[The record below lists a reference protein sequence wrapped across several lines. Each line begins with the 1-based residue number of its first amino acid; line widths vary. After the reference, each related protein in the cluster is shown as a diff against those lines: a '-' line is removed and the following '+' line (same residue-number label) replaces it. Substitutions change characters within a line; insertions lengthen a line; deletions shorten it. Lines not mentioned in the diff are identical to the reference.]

1 MVFNESGRHSRLKA
15 NPRFD
20 FPLLWS
26 WRPPVEDWTFRLKIA
41 TVQSWLNVWTKLS
54 ASGKS
59 SRELGRRLTDVAN
72 TKLNVD
78 VAATIEPDEVGTI
91 DVYDAQLLLRAE
103 LLDKANINQSGARD
117 LAAHMLLHLDDISGC
132 WNIATNWLR
141 FELGCQR
148 VDTGFGRAQDLEY
161 TPGFSEARN
170 PDYDVPSFGGEALE
184 NRDPFMQL
192 LWSNTRPLVFDDIK
206 QDRRATP
213 KLRRKISSARTKSK
227 FASPLRTSEGAYGL
241 ICADWTEHFVPN
253 ESALFD
259 CFEQTVSDVL
269 SPIIAV
275 AKKIRDAKEITGSN
289 GGGTIGHAS
298 YIPPVEQ
305 PQVKLTASEA
315 EVARLVAQGF
325 SYKEI
330 ARIRD
335 RSSSTV
341 DHQLR
346 SLRKKFGV
354 SSTASLVSLLARS
367 DRFSN

>member
-1 MVFNESGRHSRLKA
+1 M
-15 NPRFD
+15 
-20 FPLLWS
+20 
-26 WRPPVEDWTFRLKIA
+26 
-41 TVQSWLNVWTKLS
+41 
-54 ASGKS
+54 
-59 SRELGRRLTDVAN
+59 
-72 TKLNVD
+72 D
-78 VAATIEPDEVGTI
+78 VAATIKPDQVGTI
-91 DVYDAQLLLRAE
+91 DVYDAQVRLRAE
-103 LLDKANINQSGARD
+103 LLDKTSISQSGARD
-117 LAAHMLLHLDDISGC
+117 LAAHMLLHLDDLPGC
-132 WNIATNWLR
+132 WDIATNWLR

-148 VDTGFGRAQDLEY
+148 VDTGFGHAQDWEY
-161 TPGFSEARN
+161 TPGFAEARN

-192 LWSNTRPLVFDDIK
+192 LWSKTGPLVFEDIK

-213 KLRRKISSARTKSK
+213 NLRRKISSAQTKSK
-227 FASPLRTSEGAYGL
+227 FASSLRTSEGAYGL

-275 AKKIRDAKEITGSN
+275 AKKICDAKEVAAPD
-289 GGGTIGHAS
+289 GGAMVGLAN
-298 YIPPVEQ
+298 YVPPAEQ
-305 PQVKLTASEA
+305 PHVRLTASEV

-335 RSSSTV
+335 RSLSTV

-354 SSTASLVSLLARS
+354 SSTANLVSLLARL

>member
-1 MVFNESGRHSRLKA
+1 M
-15 NPRFD
+15 
-20 FPLLWS
+20 
-26 WRPPVEDWTFRLKIA
+26 
-41 TVQSWLNVWTKLS
+41 
-54 ASGKS
+54 
-59 SRELGRRLTDVAN
+59 
-72 TKLNVD
+72 D
-78 VAATIEPDEVGTI
+78 VAATIRPDEFGTI
-91 DVYDAQLLLRAE
+91 DVYDAQVRLRAE
-103 LLDKANINQSGARD
+103 LLDKANINQSDARD
-117 LAAHMLLHLDDISGC
+117 LAAHMLLHLDDLSGC

-192 LWSNTRPLVFDDIK
+192 LWSKTRPLVFEDIK

-213 KLRRKISSARTKSK
+213 KLRRKIFSAQTKSK
-227 FASPLRTSEGAYGL
+227 FASSLRTSEGAYGL

-275 AKKIRDAKEITGSN
+275 AKKICHAKETAAPN
-289 GGGTIGHAS
+289 GGGTIGLAN
-298 YIPPVEQ
+298 YVQPVAQPPVN
-305 PQVKLTASEA
+305 LTASEA

-335 RSSSTV
+335 RSFSTI

-354 SSTASLVSLLARS
+354 TSTGNLVSLLARS
-367 DRFSN
+367 DGFSN